1 MSRFQVLLYIFGMS
15 FFLSLVLVPIF
26 RKLALASGI
35 TDKPGSRKLQKAPK
49 PLLGGVAIF
58 FAFYLTVDLNLAGF
72 FAAHHFGWFPELV
85 RPFENILPKVQNR
98 LLELGSIAAASSLIA
113 LLGLVDD
120 IRGETFPYKIK
131 FLVQFLSIFILFIGG
146 VRTQFLPGQILDYV
160 FTAFWVVGIANA
172 FNLLDNMDGLSAGV
186 AAIVSLLFVVIVF
199 RQQQIF
205 VAFIFMALA
214 GSLLGFLPYNW
225 YPSRIFMGDAGS
237 LFIGYMIGT
246 LTVVSSYITPE
257 TPTIVPVI
265 IPLLVLSVPIYD
277 TFSVLV
283 IRWREHRPLFVGDN
297 RHFSHRLVA
306 LGMRQTQSVFFIYV
320 VTLTIGVAAILLPGS
335 QPWESWLL
343 LFQAVLILS
352 LITFLMHIK

>member
-15 FFLSLVLVPIF
+15 FVFSLLLVPVF
-26 RKLALASGI
+26 RKLALVSGI
-35 TDKPGSRKLQKAPK
+35 VDKPSSRKLHHQAK

-58 FAFYLTVDLNLAGF
+58 FAFFLTVDLNLAGL
-72 FAAHHFGWFPELV
+72 FAAHHWGWFPSVLQS
-85 RPFENILPKVQNR
+85 FESILPKVQNR
-98 LLELGSIAAASSLIA
+98 LLELGCIAAAGSLIA
-113 LLGLVDD
+113 FLGLIDD
-120 IRGETFPYKIK
+120 IRGETFPYQAK
-131 FLVQFLSIFILFIGG
+131 FLVQFLSVGILFAGG
-146 VRTQFLPGQILDYV
+146 VRTQFMPGDVLDYV
-160 FTAFWVVGIANA
+160 VTALWVVGIANA

-186 AAIVSLLFVVIVF
+186 AAIVSLLFVAIVF

-237 LFIGYMIGT
+237 LFVGYMIGT

-257 TPTIVPVI
+257 TPTPVPVI

-277 TFSVLV
+277 TLSVLY
-283 IRWREHRPLFVGDN
+283 IRWREHRPLFVGDK

-320 VTLTIGVAAILLPGS
+320 VTLTVGITAVLLPGA
-335 QPWESWLL
+335 QTWESWVL